1 MNPGDQTSFDAMCQ
15 LKFGADRY
23 VFLSLDK
30 KPNRTF
36 VINESKQIEEEER
49 VKFNVTYLVPVYDS
63 DQHLFLLNDYNE
75 YIVLSL

>member
-1 MNPGDQTSFDAMCQ
+1 MCQ